1 MSKRRELEEICQ
13 RVPEIVG
20 RYTKLM
26 LHVNDQVLIER
37 TAQHEKW
44 GQQRHNYGDWLM
56 ILGEEFGE
64 VCEAMQRNKG
74 WGKKTDAVDLHKELV
89 QLAAVA
95 SAIAEQVIEER
106 GLTHDKT

>member
-1 MSKRRELEEICQ
+1 MSKRGELEEMVQ
-13 RVPEIVG
+13 QVPEVVG

-26 LHVNDQVLIER
+26 LLVNDQVLIER
-37 TAQHEKW
+37 TKQHEKW
-44 GQQRHNYGDWLM
+44 GEQRHSYGDWLT

-64 VCEAMQRNKG
+64 VCEAMQRNRG
-74 WGKKTDAVDLHKELV
+74 WGKKSDAQDLHKELI

-106 GLTHDKT
+106 GLTS